1 MTISMAGSP
10 YSSTS
15 STMAIPG
22 VEYIVPP
29 EEHDVDASPESQ
41 RSQRTFKRHKVLPHP
56 RSANGSFSNGSDS
69 ARTPSTVSQSHTL
82 RHQRRR
88 ISGGDLPPTPPAH
101 SRTSSSSH
109 SIPLSGL
116 SPLQT
121 PAQSSEDV
129 PSKASPSTPPNQRSP
144 PTPDVTPPQSAIRPR
159 PLILRP
165 ALTDRVPSKA
175 TTESRTESFKT
186 ARESPEP
193 SDEEDGRSTL
203 RPAAQSART
212 SEVTVRLAK
221 GQTNGSERHTPKNHS
236 GSGLGLGPSLA
247 DDNSLTPKAKGD
259 FTAFDGDF
267 GSSPNDVEQEWD
279 DNLMR
284 NVTVRKRRPSA
295 HNNGRQHEV
304 VDDFTVSPTNAT
316 RAVRAFPLKG
326 RILTYDSTDPSRS
339 FTAPERA
346 NTDAVTSADSRRLS
360 GMSSKSAASTVVEA
374 ILVGT
379 PPRRQRTLRHV
390 KRVDALRDSI
400 WQPSLVSSATTLNS
414 LTSRRQSADQAKD
427 VLRESYASNS
437 TVNSVGSRKARRDVW
452 KNGGIPVVVVPDRQS
467 SNRSSSR
474 ERSLRSADSRRSK
487 SQSLGSV
494 PLDKLPN
501 GQDLTPYFDRPPRRG
516 RSISESDGSTPG
528 DQQRTMDFPP
538 VVPQRASSLSAP
550 TSQPGSRSQSRDASR
565 NGSRAGSLTADSLR
579 AHNAMQA
586 NGYPTKPAPAAAERN
601 VVQPSGYSEQVHP
614 PAVTV
619 NPVPSLE
626 HFKPRGEQDRLE
638 AHQPRQSASRIGEL
652 LLSAKATPFSQASV
666 ETNGTSAADIGE
678 ARAISMFPHQ
688 NRSILVVDHRPS
700 ESSDG
705 DPGSQSTERPNRPT
719 ITTTEVDG
727 ISVDEPSTP
736 LAQPTF
742 TLDSVDSPLRNPREP
757 PEPPAIKFIPATP
770 SGLTP
775 AEEKTKML
783 GNFYDDL
790 DEKPKKAPSLVRRAL
805 SKRRHSY
812 ASYGPSP
819 NRDTR
824 PGLLARTLSL
834 GKNTRKGTMDDP
846 EVDQPHGESLPHEQP
861 MDETRLHPDWRP
873 SYYPS
878 HYDDDGIYDME
889 GEDEE
894 EVMRYPSID
903 NRPPPPKRS
912 LSERMKRTFAIMPLQ
927 DEDAF
932 ISGPDKR
939 TIRRTPS
946 GNLRVVKHRG
956 SVGSLRNKASRAER
970 PSTAPDGDGR
980 RRLFW
985 SRSNSL
991 SSIRGSHASANA
1003 NGTADRATPPR
1014 TSETR
1019 RWSMSQNLGA
1029 LTRRLSDKRREK
1041 RSNELRKKISG
1052 PREVRDGVVD
1062 VIRQDG
1068 YRPALS
1074 QPRRMPQRIDGS

>member
-1 MTISMAGSP
+1 M
-10 YSSTS
+10 
-15 STMAIPG
+15 
-22 VEYIVPP
+22 
-29 EEHDVDASPESQ
+29 
-41 RSQRTFKRHKVLPHP
+41 
-56 RSANGSFSNGSDS
+56 
-69 ARTPSTVSQSHTL
+69 VSSHTL

-109 SIPLSGL
+109 SIPLSSL

-144 PTPDVTPPQSAIRPR
+144 PTPDVTPPQSATRPR

-165 ALTDRVPSKA
+165 TLTDRFPSRGTNA
-175 TTESRTESFKT
+175 ESRTESFKT

-212 SEVTVRLAK
+212 SEVTVRLVK
-221 GQTNGSERHTPKNHS
+221 GNTNGNGYEKQNSQNRS
-236 GSGLGLGPSLA
+236 GVGLGLGSSLV
-247 DDNSLTPKAKGD
+247 DDHNLTPKATGE
-259 FTAFDGDF
+259 FTSFDGEF

-295 HNNGRQHEV
+295 HVNAQNPEV
-304 VDDFTVSPTNAT
+304 LDDFTVSPANAT
-316 RAVRAFPLKG
+316 KAVRAFPLQG
-326 RILTYDSTDPSRS
+326 RILTYDSPDPMRS
-339 FTAPERA
+339 FTAPEKT
-346 NTDAVTSADSRRLS
+346 NTDAATSADIRRLS

-400 WQPSLVSSATTLNS
+400 WQPSSVGSASTLNS
-414 LTSRRQSADQAKD
+414 IRSRRQSADQAKD
-427 VLRESYASNS
+427 ALRESYASNT

-452 KNGGIPVVVVPDRQS
+452 KNGGIPVVVVPDRHS

-474 ERSLRSADSRRSK
+474 ERSLRSASSRRSK
-487 SQSLGSV
+487 SQSLGSI

-516 RSISESDGSTPG
+516 QSISESDGSTPG
-528 DQQRTMDFPP
+528 DQRTMDFPP
-538 VVPQRASSLSAP
+538 IVPRRDSSLSAP

-565 NGSRAGSLTADSLR
+565 NGSRAGSLTAASLR
-579 AHNAMQA
+579 AHNALQA
-586 NGYPTKPAPAAAERN
+586 NGVTQMPAAAPTSRVIVE
-601 VVQPSGYSEQVHP
+601 PLSDHEQRHP
-614 PAVTV
+614 PVVTV
-619 NPVPSLE
+619 QAVPSLE
-626 HFKPRGEQDRLE
+626 HLQSNSDQDRVE
-638 AHQPRQSASRIGEL
+638 NHQPRQSESRMGDL

-688 NRSILVVDHRPS
+688 NRSIVMVDHRPS
-700 ESSDG
+700 EGSDG
-705 DPGSQSTERPNRPT
+705 DHGSQLTERGGRPT

-727 ISVDEPSTP
+727 VSVDEPATP

-742 TLDSVDSPLRNPREP
+742 TLDSIDSPLRNPREP

-783 GNFYDDL
+783 GNFYDEL
-790 DEKPKKAPSLVRRAL
+790 DEKPIRAPSLVRRAL

-812 ASYGPSP
+812 ASYGPAPS
-819 NRDTR
+819 RDTR

-834 GKNTRKGTMDDP
+834 SRNARKDTA
-846 EVDQPHGESLPHEQP
+846 ENHVVDRSHSDSFPHEQP

-873 SYYPS
+873 SYYAS
-878 HYDDDGIYDME
+878 HYADDGVYDME
-889 GEDEE
+889 DGDEE
-894 EVMRYPSID
+894 EYLRYPAID

-912 LSERMKRTFAIMPLQ
+912 LSERMKRTFAIMPL
-927 DEDAF
+927 DDDDDFAA
-932 ISGPDKR
+932 GPDRR

-946 GNLRVVKHRG
+946 GNLRVVKHRESAG
-956 SVGSLRNKASRAER
+956 SFPQKKDSKTER
-970 PSTAPDGDGR
+970 PSTAPDGDGHR
-980 RRLFW
+980 RPFW
-985 SRSNSL
+985 SRTNSL
-991 SSIRGSHASANA
+991 SSIRGHHNGASG
-1003 NGTADRATPPR
+1003 NGSADRATPPR

-1062 VIRQDG
+1062 VIRRDG
-1068 YRPALS
+1068 YRHAFT
-1074 QPRRMPQRIDGS
+1074 QPRRMSQKVDGR

>member
-1 MTISMAGSP
+1 MAGSP
-10 YSSTS
+10 YFSTS

-29 EEHDVDASPESQ
+29 GSEHDFDASPESQ
-41 RSQRTFKRHKVLPHP
+41 RSQRVFKRHKVLPHP
-56 RSANGSFSNGSDS
+56 RSANGSFSGGSDS
-69 ARTPSTVSQSHTL
+69 ARTPSAGAQS
-82 RHQRRR
+82 
-88 ISGGDLPPTPPAH
+88 
-101 SRTSSSSH
+101 
-109 SIPLSGL
+109 L
-116 SPLQT
+116 SPLAT

-144 PTPDVTPPQSAIRPR
+144 PTPDVTPPQSATRPR

-165 ALTDRVPSKA
+165 ALADRIPSKG

-221 GQTNGSERHTPKNHS
+221 GYTNGNGHEKQTTPHNHS

-247 DDNSLTPKAKGD
+247 DEHSATPKARGD
-259 FTAFDGDF
+259 FTTFDGEF

-295 HNNGRQHEV
+295 HVNERQHEV

-316 RAVRAFPLKG
+316 KALRAFPLQG
-326 RILTYDSTDPSRS
+326 RILTYESPDPARS

-346 NTDAVTSADSRRLS
+346 N
-360 GMSSKSAASTVVEA
+360 
-374 ILVGT
+374 
-379 PPRRQRTLRHV
+379 
-390 KRVDALRDSI
+390 VDA
-400 WQPSLVSSATTLNS
+400 ATT
-414 LTSRRQSADQAKD
+414 
-427 VLRESYASNS
+427 
-437 TVNSVGSRKARRDVW
+437 
-452 KNGGIPVVVVPDRQS
+452 
-467 SNRSSSR
+467 
-474 ERSLRSADSRRSK
+474 
-487 SQSLGSV
+487 
-494 PLDKLPN
+494 
-501 GQDLTPYFDRPPRRG
+501 
-516 RSISESDGSTPG
+516 
-528 DQQRTMDFPP
+528 
-538 VVPQRASSLSAP
+538 
-550 TSQPGSRSQSRDASR
+550 
-565 NGSRAGSLTADSLR
+565 
-579 AHNAMQA
+579 
-586 NGYPTKPAPAAAERN
+586 
-601 VVQPSGYSEQVHP
+601 
-614 PAVTV
+614 
-619 NPVPSLE
+619 
-626 HFKPRGEQDRLE
+626 
-638 AHQPRQSASRIGEL
+638 SRIGEM

-688 NRSILVVDHRPS
+688 NRSILMVDHRPS

-705 DPGSQSTERPNRPT
+705 DPGSQSTERPDRPT

-727 ISVDEPSTP
+727 VSVEEPMTP

-775 AEEKTKML
+775 AEEKTRML
-783 GNFYDDL
+783 GNFYDEL
-790 DEKPKKAPSLVRRAL
+790 DDKPMRAPSLVRRAL
-805 SKRRHSY
+805 NKRRHSY

-824 PGLLARTLSL
+824 PGFLARTLSL
-834 GKNTRKGTMDDP
+834 SKNIRKGTMDDH
-846 EVDQPHGESLPHEQP
+846 EVDQSYGESLPHEQP

-873 SYYPS
+873 SYYSS
-878 HYDDDGIYDME
+878 HYADDGVYDMDDDD
-889 GEDEE
+889 E
-894 EVMRYPSID
+894 EVMRYPAID

-927 DEDAF
+927 DVDDF
-932 ISGPDKR
+932 TDGPDRR

-956 SVGSLRNKASRAER
+956 SVGSLRKKASKTER

-991 SSIRGSHASANA
+991 GSIRGQH
-1003 NGTADRATPPR
+1003 
-1014 TSETR
+1014 
-1019 RWSMSQNLGA
+1019 
-1029 LTRRLSDKRREK
+1029 
-1041 RSNELRKKISG
+1041 
-1052 PREVRDGVVD
+1052 VD
-1062 VIRQDG
+1062 
-1068 YRPALS
+1068 
-1074 QPRRMPQRIDGS
+1074 

>member
-1 MTISMAGSP
+1 
-10 YSSTS
+10 
-15 STMAIPG
+15 
-22 VEYIVPP
+22 
-29 EEHDVDASPESQ
+29 
-41 RSQRTFKRHKVLPHP
+41 
-56 RSANGSFSNGSDS
+56 
-69 ARTPSTVSQSHTL
+69 
-82 RHQRRR
+82 
-88 ISGGDLPPTPPAH
+88 
-101 SRTSSSSH
+101 
-109 SIPLSGL
+109 
-116 SPLQT
+116 
-121 PAQSSEDV
+121 V

-165 ALTDRVPSKA
+165 ALADRVPSKA

-221 GQTNGSERHTPKNHS
+221 GYTNGHGSERQTPQNDS

-247 DDNSLTPKAKGD
+247 DEHSLTPKARAD
-259 FTAFDGDF
+259 FTTFDGDF

-295 HNNGRQHEV
+295 QVNQV

-316 RAVRAFPLKG
+316 KAVRAFPLKG
-326 RILTYDSTDPSRS
+326 RILTYDSPDPSRS

-346 NTDAVTSADSRRLS
+346 NTDAPTSADSRRFS

-414 LTSRRQSADQAKD
+414 LTSRRPSADHAKD
-427 VLRESYASNS
+427 ALRESYASNS

-452 KNGGIPVVVVPDRQS
+452 KNGGIPVVVVPDRHS

-501 GQDLTPYFDRPPRRG
+501 GQDLSPYFDRPPRRG

-528 DQQRTMDFPP
+528 DQRTMDLPP

-550 TSQPGSRSQSRDASR
+550 TSQPGSRNRSREASR
-565 NGSRAGSLTADSLR
+565 NGSRAGSLTAESLQ
-579 AHNAMQA
+579 AHNAVLA
-586 NGYPTKPAPAAAERN
+586 NGFATKPAPAAIDRTAAE
-601 VVQPSGYSEQVHP
+601 PLSPSEQAHP

-619 NPVPSLE
+619 HAAPSLE
-626 HFKPRGEQDRLE
+626 HLQPNGERERSDI
-638 AHQPRQSASRIGEL
+638 HQPRQSESRIGEY
-652 LLSAKATPFSQASV
+652 LLSSKATPFSQASV

-775 AEEKTKML
+775 AEEKIKML
-783 GNFYDDL
+783 GNFYEEL
-790 DEKPKKAPSLVRRAL
+790 DNKPKKTTSLVRRAL

-812 ASYGPSP
+812 GSYGPSP
-819 NRDTR
+819 NRDPR

-834 GKNTRKGTMDDP
+834 SKNMRKGTTDDP
-846 EVDQPHGESLPHEQP
+846 EMGQPCCQSLPHEQI
-861 MDETRLHPDWRP
+861 MDETRLHPEWRP
-873 SYYPS
+873 SYYS
-878 HYDDDGIYDME
+878 SNYDDDGVYDME
-889 GEDEE
+889 DEHDDV
-894 EVMRYPSID
+894 VMRYPVID
-903 NRPPPPKRS
+903 NRPPPLKRS
-912 LSERMKRTFAIMPLQ
+912 ISERMKRTFAIMPLQ
-927 DEDAF
+927 DEDDF
-932 ISGPDKR
+932 VTGPDRR

-956 SVGSLRNKASRAER
+956 SLGSLRKKANGTER
-970 PSTAPDGDGR
+970 PSTTPDGDRR

-985 SRSNSL
+985 SRTNSL
-991 SSIRGSHASANA
+991 SSIRGQHASAI
-1003 NGTADRATPPR
+1003 GSGSADRATPPR

-1041 RSNELRKKISG
+1041 RSNELRQKISG

-1068 YRPALS
+1068 YQHAFS
-1074 QPRRMPQRIDGS
+1074 HPRRMPQGVDGS

>member
-1 MTISMAGSP
+1 MHDLLH
-10 YSSTS
+10 
-15 STMAIPG
+15 
-22 VEYIVPP
+22 VE
-29 EEHDVDASPESQ
+29 
-41 RSQRTFKRHKVLPHP
+41 P
-56 RSANGSFSNGSDS
+56 RSPMAS
-69 ARTPSTVSQSHTL
+69 SHTL

-144 PTPDVTPPQSAIRPR
+144 PTPDVTPPQSAIQPR

-165 ALTDRVPSKA
+165 ALTDRVSSKA

-221 GQTNGSERHTPKNHS
+221 GYTNGNGNGSERHTPKNHS
-236 GSGLGLGPSLA
+236 GPGLGLGPSLA
-247 DDNSLTPKAKGD
+247 DENSLTPKARGD
-259 FTAFDGDF
+259 FTTFDGDF

-295 HNNGRQHEV
+295 HINERQHDV

-316 RAVRAFPLKG
+316 KAVRAFPLKG
-326 RILTYDSTDPSRS
+326 RILTYDSPDPSRS

-346 NTDAVTSADSRRLS
+346 KTDAVTSAESRRLS

-390 KRVDALRDSI
+390 KRVDALRDSV

-414 LTSRRQSADQAKD
+414 LTSRRQSADQGKD

-437 TVNSVGSRKARRDVW
+437 TVNSVDSRKARRDVW

-528 DQQRTMDFPP
+528 DQRTMDFPP
-538 VVPQRASSLSAP
+538 VVPQRSSSLSAP

-565 NGSRAGSLTADSLR
+565 NGSRAASLTADSLR
-579 AHNAMQA
+579 AHNAVQA
-586 NGYPTKPAPAAAERN
+586 NGYPTKPAPVATDRH

-619 NPVPSLE
+619 HHVPSLE
-626 HFKPRGEQDRLE
+626 HLKPSGEQDRLE
-638 AHQPRQSASRIGEL
+638 TQQQRQSDSRIGEL

-783 GNFYDDL
+783 GNFYDEL

-819 NRDTR
+819 THDTR

-834 GKNTRKGTMDDP
+834 SKNMRKGTMDDP
-846 EVDQPHGESLPHEQP
+846 EMDQPYRESLPHEHP

-873 SYYPS
+873 SYYS
-878 HYDDDGIYDME
+878 GYYDDDGVYDME

-894 EVMRYPSID
+894 EVMRYPAID

-927 DEDAF
+927 DEEDF
-932 ISGPDKR
+932 VSGPDRR

-956 SVGSLRNKASRAER
+956 SVGSLRKKASRSER

-991 SSIRGSHASANA
+991 SSIRGHQAGANA

-1068 YRPALS
+1068 YRQAFS

>member
-1 MTISMAGSP
+1 
-10 YSSTS
+10 
-15 STMAIPG
+15 MAIPG

-29 EEHDVDASPESQ
+29 GSEHDVDASPESQ
-41 RSQRTFKRHKVLPHP
+41 RSQRVFKRHKVLPHP
-56 RSANGSFSNGSDS
+56 RSASGSFSGGSDS
-69 ARTPSTVSQSHTL
+69 ARTPSA
-82 RHQRRR
+82 
-88 ISGGDLPPTPPAH
+88 G
-101 SRTSSSSH
+101 
-109 SIPLSGL
+109 
-116 SPLQT
+116 
-121 PAQSSEDV
+121 AQSSEDV

-144 PTPDVTPPQSAIRPR
+144 PTPDVTPPQSATRPR

-165 ALTDRVPSKA
+165 ALADRIPSKG

-221 GQTNGSERHTPKNHS
+221 GYTNGNGHEKQTPHNHS

-247 DDNSLTPKAKGD
+247 DEHSVTPKARGD
-259 FTAFDGDF
+259 FTTFDGEF

-295 HNNGRQHEV
+295 HVNERQHEV

-316 RAVRAFPLKG
+316 KAVRAFPLQG
-326 RILTYDSTDPSRS
+326 RILTYESPDPARS

-346 NTDAVTSADSRRLS
+346 NTDAATSADIRRLS

-390 KRVDALRDSI
+390 KRVDALRDSV
-400 WQPSLVSSATTLNS
+400 WQPSPVGSVSTLNS
-414 LTSRRQSADQAKD
+414 LRSRRQSADQTNDA
-427 VLRESYASNS
+427 LRESYASNS

-452 KNGGIPVVVVPDRQS
+452 KNGGIPVQ
-467 SNRSSSR
+467 
-474 ERSLRSADSRRSK
+474 
-487 SQSLGSV
+487 
-494 PLDKLPN
+494 
-501 GQDLTPYFDRPPRRG
+501 
-516 RSISESDGSTPG
+516 
-528 DQQRTMDFPP
+528 
-538 VVPQRASSLSAP
+538 
-550 TSQPGSRSQSRDASR
+550 QPGALITVSRQ
-565 NGSRAGSLTADSLR
+565 
-579 AHNAMQA
+579 QEIKE
-586 NGYPTKPAPAAAERN
+586 PE
-601 VVQPSGYSEQVHP
+601 SG
-614 PAVTV
+614 
-619 NPVPSLE
+619 
-626 HFKPRGEQDRLE
+626 
-638 AHQPRQSASRIGEL
+638 SASRIGEM

-688 NRSILVVDHRPS
+688 NRSILMVDHRPS

-705 DPGSQSTERPNRPT
+705 DPGSQSTERPGRPT

-727 ISVDEPSTP
+727 VSMDEPMTP

-775 AEEKTKML
+775 AEEKTRML
-783 GNFYDDL
+783 GNFYDEL
-790 DEKPKKAPSLVRRAL
+790 DEKPMRAPSLVRRAL

-819 NRDTR
+819 SRDTR
-824 PGLLARTLSL
+824 PGFLARTLSL
-834 GKNTRKGTMDDP
+834 SKNIRRGTMDEP
-846 EVDQPHGESLPHEQP
+846 EVDQSYGESLSHEQP

-873 SYYPS
+873 SYYSS
-878 HYDDDGIYDME
+878 HYADDGVYDMEDDDG
-889 GEDEE
+889 
-894 EVMRYPSID
+894 EVMRYPAID

-927 DEDAF
+927 DVDDF
-932 ISGPDKR
+932 TDGPDRR

-956 SVGSLRNKASRAER
+956 SVGSLRKKASKTER
-970 PSTAPDGDGR
+970 PSTAPDGEGR

-991 SSIRGSHASANA
+991 SSIRGHHVSATG
-1003 NGTADRATPPR
+1003 NGSADRATPPR

-1041 RSNELRKKISG
+1041 RSNELRQKISG

-1068 YRPALS
+1068 YRRAFS
-1074 QPRRMPQRIDGS
+1074 QPRRMPQQVDGS

>member
-1 MTISMAGSP
+1 MG
-10 YSSTS
+10 
-15 STMAIPG
+15 
-22 VEYIVPP
+22 
-29 EEHDVDASPESQ
+29 ASPAA
-41 RSQRTFKRHKVLPHP
+41 RTRREHPALGLRGKNTAHTYSVPHIEP
-56 RSANGSFSNGSDS
+56 RSLVAS
-69 ARTPSTVSQSHTL
+69 SHTL

-88 ISGGDLPPTPPAH
+88 ISGGDLPPTPPTH

-109 SIPLSGL
+109 SIPLSSL
-116 SPLQT
+116 SPLHT

-144 PTPDVTPPQSAIRPR
+144 PTPDVTPPQSATRPR

-165 ALTDRVPSKA
+165 APIDRIPSKG

-212 SEVTVRLAK
+212 SEVTVRLVK
-221 GQTNGSERHTPKNHS
+221 GYTNGNGNEKQTPQNHS
-236 GSGLGLGPSLA
+236 GPGLGLASSLV
-247 DDNSLTPKAKGD
+247 DDHSITPKARGD
-259 FTAFDGDF
+259 FTTFDGEF

-295 HNNGRQHEV
+295 HVNERQHDV

-316 RAVRAFPLKG
+316 KAVRAFPLQG
-326 RILTYDSTDPSRS
+326 RILTYDSPDPARS

-346 NTDAVTSADSRRLS
+346 NTDAATSADLRRLS

-390 KRVDALRDSI
+390 RRVDALRDSI
-400 WQPSLVSSATTLNS
+400 WQPSPVGSASTLSSAK
-414 LTSRRQSADQAKD
+414 SRRQSADQAKD
-427 VLRESYASNS
+427 ALRESYASNS
-437 TVNSVGSRKARRDVW
+437 TVNSVSSRKARRDVW
-452 KNGGIPVVVVPDRQS
+452 KNGGIPVVIVPDRHS

-474 ERSLRSADSRRSK
+474 ERSLRSASSRRSK
-487 SQSLGSV
+487 SQNLGSV
-494 PLDKLPN
+494 PLDKLSN
-501 GQDLTPYFDRPPRRG
+501 GQDLTPYFDRPLRRG

-528 DQQRTMDFPP
+528 DQRTMDFPP

-550 TSQPGSRSQSRDASR
+550 TSRPGSRSQSRDASR
-565 NGSRAGSLTADSLR
+565 NGSRAGSLTAESLR
-579 AHNAMQA
+579 AHNAVLA
-586 NGYPTKPAPAAAERN
+586 NGTPTKPATAATGRAAVEL
-601 VVQPSGYSEQVHP
+601 PGSSEQVHP
-614 PAVTV
+614 PVVTV
-619 NPVPSLE
+619 DAVPSLE
-626 HFKPRGEQDRLE
+626 HLETNDDQDRIE
-638 AHQPRQSASRIGEL
+638 THQPRQSESRLGEL

-688 NRSILVVDHRPS
+688 NRSILMVDHRPS

-705 DPGSQSTERPNRPT
+705 DRGSQSTERPNRPT

-727 ISVDEPSTP
+727 ISVDEPATP

-775 AEEKTKML
+775 AEEKTRML
-783 GNFYDDL
+783 GNFYDEMD
-790 DEKPKKAPSLVRRAL
+790 DKPMRAPSLVRRAL

-834 GKNTRKGTMDDP
+834 SRNIRKGTVDDP
-846 EVDQPHGESLPHEQP
+846 EADQPYGESLQHEQP

-873 SYYPS
+873 SYYS
-878 HYDDDGIYDME
+878 GHYDEDGVYDMEDEDDDG
-889 GEDEE
+889 
-894 EVMRYPSID
+894 VMRYPAID

-927 DEDAF
+927 DVDDGAG
-932 ISGPDKR
+932 GPDRR

-956 SVGSLRNKASRAER
+956 SVGSLRKKASKTER
-970 PSTAPDGDGR
+970 PSTAPDGDVR
-980 RRLFW
+980 RRPFW

-991 SSIRGSHASANA
+991 SSIRGQLASATG
-1003 NGTADRATPPR
+1003 NGNADRATPPR

-1041 RSNELRKKISG
+1041 RSNELRQKISG

-1062 VIRQDG
+1062 VIRRDG
-1068 YRPALS
+1068 YRHAFS
-1074 QPRRMPQRIDGS
+1074 QPRRMPQQVDGR

>member
-1 MTISMAGSP
+1 MPGSP

-29 EEHDVDASPESQ
+29 GSDHDIDASPESQ
-41 RSQRTFKRHKVLPHP
+41 RSQRVFKRHKVLPHP
-56 RSANGSFSNGSDS
+56 RSANGSCSNGSDP
-69 ARTPSTVSQSHTL
+69 ARTPSTGTQSHTL

-88 ISGGDLPPTPPAH
+88 ISGGDLPPTPPTH

-109 SIPLSGL
+109 SIPISGL

-129 PSKASPSTPPNQRSP
+129 PSKTSPSTPPNQRSP
-144 PTPDVTPPQSAIRPR
+144 PTPDVTPPQSAIRPG

-193 SDEEDGRSTL
+193 SDEEDGRLTI

-221 GQTNGSERHTPKNHS
+221 GYVNGHGSERHTPQNQP
-236 GSGLGLGPSLA
+236 GSRLGLGPSLA
-247 DDNSLTPKAKGD
+247 DENSLTPKPRGD
-259 FTAFDGDF
+259 FTTFDGDF
-267 GSSPNDVEQEWD
+267 GSSPSDVEQEWD
-279 DNLMR
+279 DNLKR
-284 NVTVRKRRPSA
+284 NVTVRKRRSSA
-295 HNNGRQHEV
+295 HINERQHEV

-316 RAVRAFPLKG
+316 KAVRAFPLKG
-326 RILTYDSTDPSRS
+326 RILTYDSPDPPRS

-400 WQPSLVSSATTLNS
+400 WQPSLVSSATTLDS
-414 LTSRRQSADQAKD
+414 STSRQQPADRAKE

-452 KNGGIPVVVVPDRQS
+452 KSGGIPVVVVPGRQS
-467 SNRSSSR
+467 SNRTSSR
-474 ERSLRSADSRRSK
+474 ERSVRSAGSSRSK
-487 SQSLGSV
+487 SQSLGSA

-528 DQQRTMDFPP
+528 DQRTMDFPP

-579 AHNAMQA
+579 AHNAVQA
-586 NGYPTKPAPAAAERN
+586 GGFPTKPAPFATDRNAAE
-601 VVQPSGYSEQVHP
+601 PSDYREQVHAG

-619 NPVPSLE
+619 HAVPSLE
-626 HFKPRGEQDRLE
+626 HLKPNAEQDRLE
-638 AHQPRQSASRIGEL
+638 THQLRQSEYKMGEL
-652 LLSAKATPFSQASV
+652 LPSAKATPFSQASV

-705 DPGSQSTERPNRPT
+705 DRGSHSTERPDRPT
-719 ITTTEVDG
+719 ITTTEIDG

-783 GNFYDDL
+783 GNFYDEL
-790 DEKPKKAPSLVRRAL
+790 DEKLQKAPSLVRRAL

-819 NRDTR
+819 SRDTR
-824 PGLLARTLSL
+824 RGLLARTLSL
-834 GKNTRKGTMDDP
+834 SKNMRKGAMDDT
-846 EVDQPHGESLPHEQP
+846 EVDQPYGESLSREQSV
-861 MDETRLHPDWRP
+861 DETRLHPDWRP
-873 SYYPS
+873 SYYS
-878 HYDDDGIYDME
+878 GHYDDDGVYDIE

-894 EVMRYPSID
+894 EVWRYPAID

-912 LSERMKRTFAIMPLQ
+912 LSARMKRTFAIMPLQ
-927 DEDAF
+927 DVEDF
-932 ISGPDKR
+932 VSGSDRR
-939 TIRRTPS
+939 TVRRTPS

-956 SVGSLRNKASRAER
+956 SVGSLRKKTSKTER

-980 RRLFW
+980 RRLLW

-991 SSIRGSHASANA
+991 SSIRGQHARANA

-1019 RWSMSQNLGA
+1019 RWSMSQNLGV

-1052 PREVRDGVVD
+1052 PQEVRDGVVD

-1068 YRPALS
+1068 YR
-1074 QPRRMPQRIDGS
+1074 Q

>member
-1 MTISMAGSP
+1 M
-10 YSSTS
+10 
-15 STMAIPG
+15 
-22 VEYIVPP
+22 
-29 EEHDVDASPESQ
+29 
-41 RSQRTFKRHKVLPHP
+41 
-56 RSANGSFSNGSDS
+56 
-69 ARTPSTVSQSHTL
+69 
-82 RHQRRR
+82 
-88 ISGGDLPPTPPAH
+88 PPTPPAH

-109 SIPLSGL
+109 SIPLSSL

-144 PTPDVTPPQSAIRPR
+144 PTPDVTPPQSATRPR

-165 ALTDRVPSKA
+165 ALADRMPSKG

-212 SEVTVRLAK
+212 SEVTVRLVK
-221 GQTNGSERHTPKNHS
+221 GNTNGNGNEKQTSQNHT
-236 GSGLGLGPSLA
+236 GLGIGLGSSLA
-247 DDNSLTPKAKGD
+247 DEHNLTPKAKSE
-259 FTAFDGDF
+259 FTSFDGEF

-295 HNNGRQHEV
+295 HVNEKQHEV

-316 RAVRAFPLKG
+316 KAVRAFPLQG
-326 RILTYDSTDPSRS
+326 RILTYDSPDPARS
-339 FTAPERA
+339 FTAPEKA
-346 NTDAVTSADSRRLS
+346 NTDAATTADIRRFS

-390 KRVDALRDSI
+390 KRVNALRDSI
-400 WQPSLVSSATTLNS
+400 WQPSPVGSASTLS
-414 LTSRRQSADQAKD
+414 GVKPRRQSADQAKD
-427 VLRESYASNS
+427 ALRESYASNS

-452 KNGGIPVVVVPDRQS
+452 KSGGIPVVVVPDRQS

-474 ERSLRSADSRRSK
+474 ERSLRSASSRRSK

-516 RSISESDGSTPG
+516 PSISESDGSTPG
-528 DQQRTMDFPP
+528 DQRTMDFPP
-538 VVPQRASSLSAP
+538 VVPRRSSSLSAP
-550 TSQPGSRSQSRDASR
+550 TSRPGSRSQSRERSR
-565 NGSRAGSLTADSLR
+565 NGSRSGSRAGSLTAESLR
-579 AHNAMQA
+579 AHNAVQA
-586 NGYPTKPAPAAAERN
+586 NGVPPMPAAIPKDRAALESSNNHRQRQPPP
-601 VVQPSGYSEQVHP
+601 VVILD
-614 PAVTV
+614 A
-619 NPVPSLE
+619 VPSLQ
-626 HFKPRGEQDRLE
+626 HLQSDGAQDRVE
-638 AHQPRQSASRIGEL
+638 NHQPRQSESRIGDP
-652 LLSAKATPFSQASV
+652 LLSAKATPFSLASV

-688 NRSILVVDHRPS
+688 NRSILMVDHRPS
-700 ESSDG
+700 EGSDSELG
-705 DPGSQSTERPNRPT
+705 GQLTERPDRPT

-727 ISVDEPSTP
+727 VSVDEPVTP

-742 TLDSVDSPLRNPREP
+742 TLDSIDSPLRNPREP

-783 GNFYDDL
+783 GNFYDEL
-790 DEKPKKAPSLVRRAL
+790 DDKPVRAPSLVRRAL

-812 ASYGPSP
+812 ANYGPAPS
-819 NRDTR
+819 RDTR
-824 PGLLARTLSL
+824 PGFLARTLSL
-834 GKNTRKGTMDDP
+834 SRNMRKDAAEQPDM
-846 EVDQPHGESLPHEQP
+846 DQPNGDPFPHEQP

-873 SYYPS
+873 SYYS
-878 HYDDDGIYDME
+878 GHYADDGVYDME
-889 GEDEE
+889 DEDEE
-894 EVMRYPSID
+894 IMRYPAID

-912 LSERMKRTFAIMPLQ
+912 LSQRMKRTFAIMPL
-927 DEDAF
+927 EDVDDVG
-932 ISGPDKR
+932 SGPDRR

-956 SVGSLRNKASRAER
+956 SVGSLRRKKDSKTDR

-980 RRLFW
+980 RRPFW

-991 SSIRGSHASANA
+991 SSIRGHHNGASAN
-1003 NGTADRATPPR
+1003 GSADRATPPR

-1041 RSNELRKKISG
+1041 RSDELRKKISG

-1062 VIRQDG
+1062 VIRRDG
-1068 YRPALS
+1068 YRHAFT
-1074 QPRRMPQRIDGS
+1074 QPRRMPQEVDGS

>member
-1 MTISMAGSP
+1 
-10 YSSTS
+10 
-15 STMAIPG
+15 MAIPG

-29 EEHDVDASPESQ
+29 GSEHDVDASPESQ
-41 RSQRTFKRHKVLPHP
+41 RSQRVFKRHKVLPHP
-56 RSANGSFSNGSDS
+56 RSASGSFSGGSDS
-69 ARTPSTVSQSHTL
+69 ARTPSA
-82 RHQRRR
+82 
-88 ISGGDLPPTPPAH
+88 G
-101 SRTSSSSH
+101 
-109 SIPLSGL
+109 
-116 SPLQT
+116 
-121 PAQSSEDV
+121 AQSSEDV

-144 PTPDVTPPQSAIRPR
+144 PTPDVTPPQSATRPR

-165 ALTDRVPSKA
+165 ALADRIPSKG

-221 GQTNGSERHTPKNHS
+221 GYTNGNGHEKQTPHNHS

-247 DDNSLTPKAKGD
+247 DEHSVTPKARGD
-259 FTAFDGDF
+259 FTTFDGEF

-295 HNNGRQHEV
+295 HVNERQHEV

-316 RAVRAFPLKG
+316 KAVRAFPLQG
-326 RILTYDSTDPSRS
+326 RILTYESPDPARS

-346 NTDAVTSADSRRLS
+346 NTDAATSADIRRLS

-390 KRVDALRDSI
+390 KRVDALRDSV
-400 WQPSLVSSATTLNS
+400 WQPSPVGSVSTLNS
-414 LTSRRQSADQAKD
+414 LRSRRQSADQTNDA
-427 VLRESYASNS
+427 LRESYASNS

-452 KNGGIPVVVVPDRQS
+452 KNGGIPVVVVPDRHS
-467 SNRSSSR
+467 SN
-474 ERSLRSADSRRSK
+474 
-487 SQSLGSV
+487 
-494 PLDKLPN
+494 
-501 GQDLTPYFDRPPRRG
+501 
-516 RSISESDGSTPG
+516 
-528 DQQRTMDFPP
+528 
-538 VVPQRASSLSAP
+538 
-550 TSQPGSRSQSRDASR
+550 
-565 NGSRAGSLTADSLR
+565 
-579 AHNAMQA
+579 
-586 NGYPTKPAPAAAERN
+586 
-601 VVQPSGYSEQVHP
+601 
-614 PAVTV
+614 
-619 NPVPSLE
+619 
-626 HFKPRGEQDRLE
+626 
-638 AHQPRQSASRIGEL
+638 
-652 LLSAKATPFSQASV
+652 
-666 ETNGTSAADIGE
+666 
-678 ARAISMFPHQ
+678 
-688 NRSILVVDHRPS
+688 RPS

-705 DPGSQSTERPNRPT
+705 DPGSQSTERPGRPT

-727 ISVDEPSTP
+727 VSMDEPMTP

-775 AEEKTKML
+775 AEEKTRML
-783 GNFYDDL
+783 GNFYDEL
-790 DEKPKKAPSLVRRAL
+790 DEKPMRAPSLVRRAL

-819 NRDTR
+819 SRDTR
-824 PGLLARTLSL
+824 PGFLARTLSL
-834 GKNTRKGTMDDP
+834 SKNIRRGTMDEP
-846 EVDQPHGESLPHEQP
+846 EVDQSYGESLSHEQP

-873 SYYPS
+873 SYYSS
-878 HYDDDGIYDME
+878 HYADDGVYDMEDDDG
-889 GEDEE
+889 
-894 EVMRYPSID
+894 EVMRYPAID

-927 DEDAF
+927 DVDDF
-932 ISGPDKR
+932 TDGPDRR

-956 SVGSLRNKASRAER
+956 SVGSLRKKASKTER
-970 PSTAPDGDGR
+970 PSTAPDGEGR

-991 SSIRGSHASANA
+991 SSIRGHHVSATG
-1003 NGTADRATPPR
+1003 NGSADRATPPR

-1041 RSNELRKKISG
+1041 RSNELRQKISG

-1068 YRPALS
+1068 YRRAFS
-1074 QPRRMPQRIDGS
+1074 QPRRMPQQVDGS

>member
-1 MTISMAGSP
+1 M
-10 YSSTS
+10 
-15 STMAIPG
+15 
-22 VEYIVPP
+22 
-29 EEHDVDASPESQ
+29 
-41 RSQRTFKRHKVLPHP
+41 
-56 RSANGSFSNGSDS
+56 
-69 ARTPSTVSQSHTL
+69 
-82 RHQRRR
+82 
-88 ISGGDLPPTPPAH
+88 
-101 SRTSSSSH
+101 
-109 SIPLSGL
+109 
-116 SPLQT
+116 
-121 PAQSSEDV
+121 

-144 PTPDVTPPQSAIRPR
+144 PTPDVTPPQRATRPR

-165 ALTDRVPSKA
+165 ALADRIPSKG

-221 GQTNGSERHTPKNHS
+221 GYTNGNGNGNEKQTPQNHS
-236 GSGLGLGPSLA
+236 GSGLALGPSLA
-247 DDNSLTPKAKGD
+247 DEHSLTPKARGD
-259 FTAFDGDF
+259 FTTFDGEF

-295 HNNGRQHEV
+295 PVNERQHEV
-304 VDDFTVSPTNAT
+304 VNDFTVSPTNAT
-316 RAVRAFPLKG
+316 KAVRAFPLQG
-326 RILTYDSTDPSRS
+326 RILTYDSPDPARS

-346 NTDAVTSADSRRLS
+346 NTDAATTADLRRLS

-390 KRVDALRDSI
+390 RRVDALRDSI
-400 WQPSLVSSATTLNS
+400 WQPSPVGSVSTLNS
-414 LTSRRQSADQAKD
+414 VKSRGQSADQTQDA
-427 VLRESYASNS
+427 LRESYASNS

-452 KNGGIPVVVVPDRQS
+452 KNGGIPVVVVPDRRS

-528 DQQRTMDFPP
+528 DQRTMDFPP
-538 VVPQRASSLSAP
+538 VVPQRSSSLSAP
-550 TSQPGSRSQSRDASR
+550 TSRPGSRSQSRDTSR
-565 NGSRAGSLTADSLR
+565 NGSRAASLTADSLR
-579 AHNAMQA
+579 AHNAVQA
-586 NGYPTKPAPAAAERN
+586 NGIPTKPAPTTTGRVAVEPA
-601 VVQPSGYSEQVHP
+601 SGSEQRHP
-614 PAVTV
+614 PVVTV
-619 NPVPSLE
+619 RPVASLE
-626 HFKPRGEQDRLE
+626 HLRPDGDHDRAE
-638 AHQPRQSASRIGEL
+638 THQPQQSASRIGDL

-688 NRSILVVDHRPS
+688 NRSILMVDHRPS

-705 DPGSQSTERPNRPT
+705 DPESQSTERPDRPT

-727 ISVDEPSTP
+727 VSVEEPMTP

-742 TLDSVDSPLRNPREP
+742 TLDSVDSPLRNPRDP

-790 DEKPKKAPSLVRRAL
+790 DDKPMRAPSLVRRAL
-805 SKRRHSY
+805 NKRRHSY

-819 NRDTR
+819 SRDNR
-824 PGLLARTLSL
+824 PGFLARTLSMSR
-834 GKNTRKGTMDDP
+834 NTRKGTMDDS
-846 EVDQPHGESLPHEQP
+846 EVDQPHGESFPYEQP

-873 SYYPS
+873 SYCPS
-878 HYDDDGIYDME
+878 HYADDGVYDME
-889 GEDEE
+889 DEADE
-894 EVMRYPSID
+894 QITRYPAID

-927 DEDAF
+927 DVDDFA
-932 ISGPDKR
+932 SGPDKR

-956 SVGSLRNKASRAER
+956 SVGSLRKKASKTER

-991 SSIRGSHASANA
+991 SSIRGQRVGATG
-1003 NGTADRATPPR
+1003 NGSADRATPPR
-1014 TSETR
+1014 ASETR

-1041 RSNELRKKISG
+1041 RSNELRQKISG
-1052 PREVRDGVVD
+1052 PREVRDGVTD

-1068 YRPALS
+1068 YRHAFS
-1074 QPRRMPQRIDGS
+1074 QPRRMPQQVDGR

>member
-1 MTISMAGSP
+1 MAS
-10 YSSTS
+10 
-15 STMAIPG
+15 
-22 VEYIVPP
+22 
-29 EEHDVDASPESQ
+29 
-41 RSQRTFKRHKVLPHP
+41 
-56 RSANGSFSNGSDS
+56 
-69 ARTPSTVSQSHTL
+69 SHTL

-109 SIPLSGL
+109 SIPLSSL
-116 SPLQT
+116 SPLHT
-121 PAQSSEDV
+121 PAQSSENV

-144 PTPDVTPPQSAIRPR
+144 PTPDVTPPQSATRPR

-165 ALTDRVPSKA
+165 ALADRIPSKA

-186 ARESPEP
+186 ARESPEA

-212 SEVTVRLAK
+212 SEITVRLAK
-221 GQTNGSERHTPKNHS
+221 PYTNGNGNGVQTPRNHS

-247 DDNSLTPKAKGD
+247 DEHSLTPKARGD
-259 FTAFDGDF
+259 FTTFDGEF

-295 HNNGRQHEV
+295 HVNERQHEA

-316 RAVRAFPLKG
+316 KAVRAFPLQG
-326 RILTYDSTDPSRS
+326 RILTYDSPDPSRS
-339 FTAPERA
+339 FTAPEKA
-346 NTDAVTSADSRRLS
+346 NTDAATSADIRRLS

-390 KRVDALRDSI
+390 RRVDALRDSI
-400 WQPSLVSSATTLNS
+400 WRPSPVGSVSTLNS
-414 LTSRRQSADQAKD
+414 GKSRRQSADQTEDAQ
-427 VLRESYASNS
+427 RESYASNS

-452 KNGGIPVVVVPDRQS
+452 KNGGIPVVVVPDRRS

-528 DQQRTMDFPP
+528 DQRTIDFPP
-538 VVPQRASSLSAP
+538 VVPQRSSSLSAP
-550 TSQPGSRSQSRDASR
+550 TSRPGSRSQSRDTSR
-565 NGSRAGSLTADSLR
+565 NGSRAGSLTAESLR
-579 AHNAMQA
+579 AHNAVQA
-586 NGYPTKPAPAAAERN
+586 NGIPPKPAPAAKGRAAVEPSSFG
-601 VVQPSGYSEQVHP
+601 VQRQP
-614 PAVTV
+614 PVVTV
-619 NPVPSLE
+619 HAVPSME
-626 HFKPRGEQDRLE
+626 HIPANDDQDRAE
-638 AHQPRQSASRIGEL
+638 PHQPRQSESRLGDI

-688 NRSILVVDHRPS
+688 NRSILMVDHRPS

-705 DPGSQSTERPNRPT
+705 DPGSQSTERPDRPT

-727 ISVDEPSTP
+727 VSVDEPMTP

-783 GNFYDDL
+783 GNFYDEL
-790 DEKPKKAPSLVRRAL
+790 DDKPMRAPSLVRRAL
-805 SKRRHSY
+805 NKRRHSY

-819 NRDTR
+819 SRDTR
-824 PGLLARTLSL
+824 PGFLARTLSL
-834 GKNTRKGTMDDP
+834 SRNTRKGTMDDP
-846 EVDQPHGESLPHEQP
+846 EADQPCCESHPHEQP

-873 SYYPS
+873 SYYAS
-878 HYDDDGIYDME
+878 HYADDGVYDME
-889 GEDEE
+889 DEDVG
-894 EVMRYPSID
+894 EVMRYPAID

-927 DEDAF
+927 DVDDYA
-932 ISGPDKR
+932 SGPDRR

-956 SVGSLRNKASRAER
+956 SVGSLRKKASKTDR

-980 RRLFW
+980 RRPFW

-991 SSIRGSHASANA
+991 SSIRNRYVGATGNTS
-1003 NGTADRATPPR
+1003 ADRATPPR

-1041 RSNELRKKISG
+1041 RSNELRQKISG

-1068 YRPALS
+1068 YRHAFS
-1074 QPRRMPQRIDGS
+1074 QPRRMPQQVDGR

>member
-1 MTISMAGSP
+1 
-10 YSSTS
+10 
-15 STMAIPG
+15 MAIPG

-29 EEHDVDASPESQ
+29 GSEHDVDASPGSQ
-41 RSQRTFKRHKVLPHP
+41 RSQRVFKRHRILPHP
-56 RSANGSFSNGSDS
+56 RSANGSFSGGSDS
-69 ARTPSTVSQSHTL
+69 TRTSQ
-82 RHQRRR
+82 
-88 ISGGDLPPTPPAH
+88 
-101 SRTSSSSH
+101 RTSSSSH
-109 SIPLSGL
+109 SIPLSSL

-144 PTPDVTPPQSAIRPR
+144 PTPDVTPPQSATRPR

-165 ALTDRVPSKA
+165 TLTDRIPSKA

-212 SEVTVRLAK
+212 SEITVRLVQSNTTGNGNGNEK
-221 GQTNGSERHTPKNHS
+221 QTPQNY
-236 GSGLGLGPSLA
+236 SGLGLGLGLGSSLVGEQ
-247 DDNSLTPKAKGD
+247 SLTPKAKGE
-259 FTAFDGDF
+259 FNSFDGEF
-267 GSSPNDVEQEWD
+267 GNSPNDVEQEWD

-284 NVTVRKRRPSA
+284 NVTVRKRRPSV
-295 HNNGRQHEV
+295 HVNEKQHEV
-304 VDDFTVSPTNAT
+304 VDDFTISPTNAAK
-316 RAVRAFPLKG
+316 AVRAFPLQG
-326 RILTYDSTDPSRS
+326 RILTYDSPDPARS

-346 NTDAVTSADSRRLS
+346 NTDAATSADIRRLS

-400 WQPSLVSSATTLNS
+400 WQPSLVGSESTLNS
-414 LTSRRQSADQAKD
+414 IRPRRQSVDQPKD
-427 VLRESYASNS
+427 ALRESYASNS

-452 KNGGIPVVVVPDRQS
+452 KSGGIPVVVVPDRHS

-474 ERSLRSADSRRSK
+474 ERSLRSASSRKSK

-516 RSISESDGSTPG
+516 QSISESDGSTPG
-528 DQQRTMDFPP
+528 DQRTMDFPP
-538 VVPQRASSLSAP
+538 VVPRRSSSLSAP
-550 TSQPGSRSQSRDASR
+550 TSRPGSRNQSRDTSR
-565 NGSRAGSLTADSLR
+565 NGSRAASLTAESLR
-579 AHNAMQA
+579 AHNAVQA
-586 NGYPTKPAPAAAERN
+586 NGKPPIPASIPTSRAAVE
-601 VVQPSGYSEQVHP
+601 PSSSREQRQMP
-614 PAVTV
+614 PVVTV
-619 NPVPSLE
+619 DAVPSLQHLQSNE
-626 HFKPRGEQDRLE
+626 AQDRVE
-638 AHQPRQSASRIGEL
+638 NYQPRQSDSRFGDL

-688 NRSILVVDHRPS
+688 NRSIVMVDHRPS
-700 ESSDG
+700 EGSDG
-705 DPGSQSTERPNRPT
+705 ELGSQPTERPERPT

-727 ISVDEPSTP
+727 VSVDEPMTP

-742 TLDSVDSPLRNPREP
+742 TLDSVDSPLRNPRVP
-757 PEPPAIKFIPATP
+757 PEPPAIRFIPATP

-783 GNFYDDL
+783 GNLFDKLED
-790 DEKPKKAPSLVRRAL
+790 KPVRAPSLVRRAL
-805 SKRRHSY
+805 SRRRHSY
-812 ASYGPSP
+812 AHYGPAPS
-819 NRDTR
+819 RDTR
-824 PGLLARTLSL
+824 PGLLSRTLSL
-834 GKNTRKGTMDDP
+834 SRNVRKDIADAPDVEQPNGDP
-846 EVDQPHGESLPHEQP
+846 SFPHEQL

-873 SYYPS
+873 SYYS
-878 HYDDDGIYDME
+878 GHYADDGVYDIE
-889 GEDEE
+889 DEDEE
-894 EVMRYPSID
+894 IMRYPAID

-912 LSERMKRTFAIMPLQ
+912 LSERMKRTFAIMPL
-927 DEDAF
+927 EDVDDGT
-932 ISGPDKR
+932 SGPDRR
-939 TIRRTPS
+939 TIKRTPS
-946 GNLRVVKHRG
+946 GNLRVVKQRG
-956 SVGSLRNKASRAER
+956 SVGSFRKKDSKTER

-980 RRLFW
+980 RRPFW

-991 SSIRGSHASANA
+991 SSIRGQHNGASG
-1003 NGTADRATPPR
+1003 NGSADRATPPR

-1019 RWSMSQNLGA
+1019 RWSMSQNFGA

-1041 RSNELRKKISG
+1041 RSNELRQKISG

-1062 VIRQDG
+1062 VIRRDG
-1068 YRPALS
+1068 YRHAFT
-1074 QPRRMPQRIDGS
+1074 QPRRMPQNVDGS